1 MEAAEATMDQL
12 RTELEGANPT
22 PMERLLAERAIFCWF
37 TVNIYEMI
45 FNESKD
51 LTTRQAELHLR
62 RIDSAHRRFL
72 SAVAT
77 LAQDSQACPT
87 SSPSEYREEPS
98 QRRPRRSSTTLISVE
113 HAFSRPIFPLSIPTR
128 CRARR
133 PWQDPSYFPPN
144 DLIPMCRFA
153 GHRSGPRTQVI
164 LRSRRDPINRDIT
177 KAGGGY

>member
-1 MEAAEATMDQL
+1 MAKVEAAEATMDQL
-12 RTELEGANPT
+12 RTELEGENPT

-77 LAQDSQACPT
+77 LARIRKLALPH
-87 SSPSEYREEPS
+87 
-98 QRRPRRSSTTLISVE
+98 L
-113 HAFSRPIFPLSIPTR
+113 
-128 CRARR
+128 
-133 PWQDPSYFPPN
+133 
-144 DLIPMCRFA
+144 
-153 GHRSGPRTQVI
+153 QVNI
-164 LRSRRDPINRDIT
+164 GRNQVNVAHT
-177 KAGGGY
+177 EAVQH